1 MSKSIVIV
9 GGGSS
14 GWMTAATLISH
25 YPEYNITLV
34 ESPDIPTIGVGEST
48 QQRILTWLKS
58 IDVNI
63 DDFMVDTDASY
74 KLSIRFK
81 NFHRKKDDGFHY
93 PFGASYLEHTQFG
106 FQDWFIKK
114 ALNPETPITDFAE
127 TYFPQMAIVNNN
139 KYTLNRSR
147 TIPGFDGDKDY
158 ALHFNAVKFAGW
170 LREKFSIPKGVKRI
184 EATVSE
190 VKTDENGVSSLMLDN
205 GQEISADLYIDCTGF
220 KSLLSNAVGGVE
232 FIDMSDRLPCNKA
245 WAVQMPYKNVD
256 KELENYTNCTALG
269 YGWVWNTP
277 LYSRIGTGYVYSDRF
292 TTDEEALEE
301 FKAHLCS
308 DEMVVPRNPEDLAE
322 LKFNQVKFRTG
333 RMSKTW
339 NKNVVSI
346 GLSAGFIEPLESN
359 GLHTT
364 HEYLITLLKLLD
376 KDLNNQSIKDIF
388 NKSCEKLFD
397 GFFDFVEIHYS
408 HSERKDTEF
417 WRYMTEKES
426 PKNHREEM
434 GATFS
439 GYISG
444 FNPQNLGIACIM
456 VGHEFL
462 PLNKTS
468 LKLWDWTQQQDIH
481 TVAAGF
487 EFRTNKDKKLWDE
500 EAKELPSHYEYLKK
514 KFYSN
519 EE

>member
-14 GWMTAATLISH
+14 GWMTAATLISN

-58 IDVNI
+58 IDANI

-93 PFGASYLEHTQFG
+93 PFGKAYLGDSQFG

-114 ALNPETPITDFAE
+114 ALSPETPFTDFAE
-127 TYFPQMAIVNNN
+127 TYFPQMAIVNKG
-139 KYTLNRSR
+139 KYTVNRSGA
-147 TIPGFDGDKDY
+147 IAEFNGDKDY
-158 ALHFNAVKFAGW
+158 ALHFNAIKFAEW
-170 LREKFSIPKGVKRI
+170 LRNKFSIPKGVKRI

-190 VKTDENGVSSLMLDN
+190 VKTDENGVSALVLDN

-220 KSLLSNAVGGVE
+220 KALLANAVGEVE
-232 FIDMSDRLPCNKA
+232 FLDMSDRLPCNKA
-245 WAVQMPYKNVD
+245 WAVQMPYKNVE

-269 YGWVWNTP
+269 NGWVWNTP
-277 LYSRIGTGYVYSDRF
+277 LYSRIGTGYVYSDKF
-292 TTDEEALEE
+292 TTDEEALKE

-308 DEMVVPRNPEDLAE
+308 DEMVVPRTEEDLID
-322 LKFNQVKFRTG
+322 LKFNQVKFKTG
-333 RMSKTW
+333 RMSEVW
-339 NKNVVSI
+339 NKNVVTI

-364 HEYLITLLKLLD
+364 HEYLIALVKVLD
-376 KDLNNQSIKDIF
+376 KDLNNKPMKDIF
-388 NKSCEKLFD
+388 NKGCEKIFM

-417 WRYMTEKES
+417 WRYMTDKKSPAGHKE
-426 PKNHREEM
+426 EI
-434 GATFS
+434 S
-439 GYISG
+439 GMFTNYLFG
-444 FNPQNLGIACIM
+444 FNPQNLGIACVM
-456 VGHEFL
+456 VGHEFT

-468 LKLWDWTQQQDIH
+468 LKLWDWTQDQDVH

-487 EFRTNKDKKLWDE
+487 EFRSNKSKKIWNDE
-500 EAKELPSHYEYLKK
+500 ASELPSHYEYLKK
-514 KFYSN
+514 KFYGGQD
-519 EE
+519 

>member
-1 MSKSIVIV
+1 
-9 GGGSS
+9 
-14 GWMTAATLISH
+14 
-25 YPEYNITLV
+25 
-34 ESPDIPTIGVGEST
+34 
-48 QQRILTWLKS
+48 
-58 IDVNI
+58 
-63 DDFMVDTDASY
+63 
-74 KLSIRFK
+74 
-81 NFHRKKDDGFHY
+81 
-93 PFGASYLEHTQFG
+93 
-106 FQDWFIKK
+106 
-114 ALNPETPITDFAE
+114 
-127 TYFPQMAIVNNN
+127 
-139 KYTLNRSR
+139 
-147 TIPGFDGDKDY
+147 
-158 ALHFNAVKFAGW
+158 
-170 LREKFSIPKGVKRI
+170 
-184 EATVSE
+184 
-190 VKTDENGVSSLMLDN
+190 
-205 GQEISADLYIDCTGF
+205 
-220 KSLLSNAVGGVE
+220 
-232 FIDMSDRLPCNKA
+232 
-245 WAVQMPYKNVD
+245 
-256 KELENYTNCTALG
+256 
-269 YGWVWNTP
+269 VWNTP

-301 FKAHLCS
+301 FKEHLCS
-308 DEMVVPRNPEDLAE
+308 DEMVVPRIREDLAE

-481 TVAAGF
+481 TVAACF
-487 EFRTNKDKKLWDE
+487 EFRTNKDKKMWDE

-519 EE
+519 AE

>member
-58 IDVNI
+58 IDANI

-81 NFHRKKDDGFHY
+81 NFHRKKDEGFHY
-93 PFGASYLEHTQFG
+93 PFGAAYLEHSQFG

-114 ALNPETPITDFAE
+114 ALNPETPVTDFAE

-158 ALHFNAVKFAGW
+158 ALHFNAIKFAGW

-190 VKTDENGVSSLMLDN
+190 VKTDENGFSSLVLDN

-220 KSLLSNAVGGVE
+220 KALLSNAVGGVD

-308 DEMVVPRNPEDLAE
+308 DEMVVPRSPEDLVD

-346 GLSAGFIEPLESN
+346 GLASGFIEPLESN

-364 HEYLITLLKLLD
+364 HEYLIALLKMLD

-397 GFFDFVEIHYS
+397 GFFDFVELHYS

-417 WRYMTEKES
+417 WKYMTEKEA
-426 PKNHREEM
+426 PAAHKEEM
-434 GATFS
+434 GTTFS

-444 FNPQNLGIACIM
+444 FNPQNLGISCIM
-456 VGHEFL
+456 VGHEFF
-462 PLNKTS
+462 PLNKTT
-468 LKLWDWTQQQDIH
+468 LRLWDWSQQQDIH
-481 TVAAGF
+481 TIAAGF
-487 EFRTNKDKKLWDE
+487 EFRTNKDKKIWDE

>member
-25 YPEYNITLV
+25 YPEYNITLI

-58 IDVNI
+58 IDANI
-63 DDFMVDTDASY
+63 DDFMAYTDASY

-81 NFHRKKDDGFHY
+81 NFHRKKDKGFHY
-93 PFGASYLEHTQFG
+93 PFGKVYLEECQFG

-114 ALNPETPITDFAE
+114 ALNPDTPVTDFAN

-139 KYTLNRSR
+139 KYTINRSK
-147 TIPGFDGDKDY
+147 TIPEFVGDKDY

-184 EATVSE
+184 ESTVSE
-190 VKTDENGVSSLMLDN
+190 VKVDENGVSLLILDS

-220 KSLLSNAVGGVE
+220 KALLANAIGDVE

-245 WAVQMPYKNVD
+245 WAVQMPYKDVD

-277 LYSRIGTGYVYSDRF
+277 LYSRFGTGYVYSDKF

-308 DEMVVPRNPEDLAE
+308 DEMLIPRKPEDLID
-322 LKFNQVKFRTG
+322 LKFNQVKFKTG
-333 RMSKTW
+333 RMSEVWK
-339 NKNVVSI
+339 KNVITI

-376 KDLNNQSIKDIF
+376 KDLNNQSLKDVF
-388 NKSCEKLFD
+388 NITCEKMFVE
-397 GFFDFVEIHYS
+397 FFGFVEIHYLY
-408 HSERKDTEF
+408 SERKDTEF
-417 WRYMTEKES
+417 WKYMTNKKTLS
-426 PKNHREEM
+426 AHKEEM
-434 GATFS
+434 AMTFS
-439 GYISG
+439 GAISG
-444 FNPQNLGIACIM
+444 FNPQNLGVACIM
-456 VGHEFL
+456 VGHEVF
-462 PLNKTS
+462 PFNKTS
-468 LKLWDWTQQQDIH
+468 LKLWDWTQDQDVN
-481 TVAAGF
+481 TVSAGF
-487 EFRTNKDKKLWDE
+487 EFRTNKSKKIWNDVAE
-500 EAKELPSHYEYLKK
+500 ELPSHYEYLKK

-519 EE
+519 E

>member
-58 IDVNI
+58 IDANI

-81 NFHRKKDDGFHY
+81 NFHRKKDEGFHY
-93 PFGASYLEHTQFG
+93 PFGAAYLEHSQFG

-114 ALNPETPITDFAE
+114 ALNPETPVTDFAE

-158 ALHFNAVKFAGW
+158 ALHFNAIKFAGW

-190 VKTDENGVSSLMLDN
+190 VKTDENGVSSLVLDN

-220 KSLLSNAVGGVE
+220 KALLSNAVGGVD

-308 DEMVVPRNPEDLAE
+308 DEMVVPRSPEDLVD

-346 GLSAGFIEPLESN
+346 GLASGFIEPLESN

-364 HEYLITLLKLLD
+364 HEYLIALLKMLD

-397 GFFDFVEIHYS
+397 GFFDFVELHYS

-417 WRYMTEKES
+417 WKYMTEKEA
-426 PKNHREEM
+426 PAAHKEEM
-434 GATFS
+434 GTTFS

-444 FNPQNLGIACIM
+444 FNPQNLGISCIM
-456 VGHEFL
+456 VGHEFF
-462 PLNKTS
+462 PLNKTT
-468 LKLWDWTQQQDIH
+468 LRLWDWSQQQDIH
-481 TVAAGF
+481 TIAAGF
-487 EFRTNKDKKLWDE
+487 EFRTNKDKKIWDE
-500 EAKELPSHYEYLKK
+500 EAKELPSQYEYLKK

>member
-25 YPEYNITLV
+25 YPEYSITLV

-58 IDVNI
+58 IDANI

-81 NFHRKKDDGFHY
+81 NFHRKKDEGFHY
-93 PFGASYLEHTQFG
+93 PFGKPYFGDAQFG
-106 FQDWFIKK
+106 WQDWFIKK
-114 ALNPETPITDFAE
+114 TLSPETPVTDFAE
-127 TYFPQMAIVNNN
+127 TYFPQMEIVNQN
-139 KYTLNRSR
+139 KYTLNRSKSVAE
-147 TIPGFDGDKDY
+147 FDGDKDY
-158 ALHFNAVKFAGW
+158 ALHFNATKFAGW

-190 VKTDENGVSSLMLDN
+190 VKTDDNGVSSLLLDN

-220 KSLLSNAVGGVE
+220 KALLANAIGEVE
-232 FIDMSDRLPCNKA
+232 FIDMSEKLPCNKA
-245 WAVQMPYKNVD
+245 WAVQIPYKDVE

-277 LYSRIGTGYVYSDRF
+277 LYSRIGTGYVYSDKF

-308 DEMVVPRNPEDLAE
+308 DEMVVPRTPEDIKD
-322 LKFNQVKFRTG
+322 LKFNQVRFKTG
-333 RMSKTW
+333 RMSEVW
-339 NKNVVSI
+339 NKNVITI

-364 HEYLITLLKLLD
+364 HEYLITLLKLID
-376 KDLNNQSIKDIF
+376 KDLNNQPTKDIF
-388 NKSCEKLFD
+388 NAACKKIFD
-397 GFFDFVEIHYS
+397 SFFPFVEIHYIY
-408 HSERKDTEF
+408 SERKDTEF
-417 WRYMTEKES
+417 WRYMTSRKFLES
-426 PKNHREEM
+426 HTSEM
-434 GATFS
+434 AASFA

-444 FNPQNLGIACIM
+444 FSPQNLGVSCVM
-456 VGHEFL
+456 VGHEVF

-468 LKLWDWTQQQDIH
+468 LRLWDWTQDQDVH

-487 EFRTNKDKKLWDE
+487 EFRSNKSKKEWK
-500 EAKELPSHYEYLKK
+500 EAVSELPSHYQYLKK

-519 EE
+519 AE